1 MATPMSVLINRK
13 IRIAVP
19 TPRALLQNNVI
30 IVRVCPH
37 PRHTIVTRAICL
49 LVAPPAPSNGRGQ
62 ATNRQAGRLLWW
74 KLLLRPASTKSV
86 RPGSRAQVL
95 PLECSLCSVKLGLR
109 FTQPRLNEVRVCV
122 AIVMR
127 SDQLRLDDDAVDNF
141 PNSLDCPCKL
151 FGADLQV
158 IARNVSAEHR
168 RSACDFHINGKSA
181 EIGITH

>member
-1 MATPMSVLINRK
+1 MGVAKQPIDKQEDYYGGNYSSAQL
-13 IRIAVP
+13 
-19 TPRALLQNNVI
+19 PRNQ
-30 IVRVCPH
+30 
-37 PRHTIVTRAICL
+37 
-49 LVAPPAPSNGRGQ
+49 SGQ
-62 ATNRQAGRLLWW
+62 AAARR
-74 KLLLRPASTKSV
+74 SF
-86 RPGSRAQVL
+86 
-95 PLECSLCSVKLGLR
+95 PLGCSLCSVKLGLR

>member
-13 IRIAVP
+13 IRVAVP

-37 PRHTIVTRAICL
+37 PRHTIFTRAICL
-49 LVAPPAPSNGRGQ
+49 LVAPPAPGNGRGQ

-95 PLECSLCSVKLGLR
+95 SIRVLLMLR
-109 FTQPRLNEVRVCV
+109 
-122 AIVMR
+122 
-127 SDQLRLDDDAVDNF
+127 
-141 PNSLDCPCKL
+141 
-151 FGADLQV
+151 
-158 IARNVSAEHR
+158 
-168 RSACDFHINGKSA
+168 
-181 EIGITH
+181 EIGAAVYAAPFE